1 MLPLVVGHLQIHV
14 NQTTF
19 LVVWNVPNF
28 QDSKF
33 LKIVYI
39 APKKKTIVNPKQ
51 YNNTMDLSAKSPCLH
66 PVLGP
71 PFTPIPSFSGICKVK
86 KFLLNRSM
94 MKC

>member
-33 LKIVYI
+33 LEIVYI
-39 APKKKTIVNPKQ
+39 APQKKQ
-51 YNNTMDLSAKSPCLH
+51 
-66 PVLGP
+66 
-71 PFTPIPSFSGICKVK
+71 
-86 KFLLNRSM
+86 
-94 MKC
+94 